1 MNAVEDIDSMMID
14 RSKFMANGAKYFELF
29 EKHIPRG
36 ISGNVLIMSV
46 GNLDCL
52 DKIMSLNKNAKYVIV
67 ENSRIIKCLS
77 KLFDRALDIKAIEND
92 GLNLYNIIKEL
103 DMKFDCIIMNP
114 PYKGKLHLDILTEAI
129 KQLKDDG
136 ICVNLSPVRWLQDV
150 IGHISSKTQFNKYKD
165 KVSIHTK
172 DINVISAKTACELF
186 CGGASAD
193 LGIYVCDKN
202 VHKIPDIKNHYADFI
217 LEKVVFKVVN
227 GNNISKHITK
237 EISSKFFVTI
247 PESHGHIGAKDWCD
261 IISPIKKF
269 GREKSNGTHAYYVLF
284 NTDQEAEN
292 FRLFL
297 MSDFA
302 RFINLYVKMNMSN
315 RPNCLPWL
323 GDAINPRTGLKGY
336 EGEWTD
342 DDLYKFFNITPEE
355 QKVIE
360 ETMEKYK

>member
-1 MNAVEDIDSMMID
+1 MTDKIDISSFQIAA
-14 RSKFMANGAKYFELF
+14 SKMHANGNAYFKLF
-29 EKHIPRG
+29 ERHIPAG
-36 ISGNVLIMSV
+36 LGKNSSILLYKID
-46 GNLDCL
+46 NLSCICKIVNMNSKAHYVVVSNGAVNNALQIVL
-52 DKIMSLNKNAKYVIV
+52 DKAIDV
-67 ENSRIIKCLS
+67 E
-77 KLFDRALDIKAIEND
+77 
-92 GLNLYNIIKEL
+92 YIKEFDFKET
-103 DMKFDCIIMNP
+103 DMKFDCIVMNP

-150 IGHISSKTQFNKYKD
+150 IGHISPKTQFNKYKD

-217 LEKVVFKVVN
+217 LEKVVFKVIN
-227 GNNISKHITK
+227 GNNISKYITK

-323 GDAINPRTGLKGY
+323 GDAINPRTGKKGY
-336 EGEWTD
+336 TSEWTD
-342 DDLYKFFNITPEE
+342 ADLYQFFNITPEE

-360 ETMEKYK
+360 ETMAKYDSK